1 MKDLEVVPT
10 KKRFVFIDILRA
22 IAILLM
28 ILTHV
33 VALTFDHSNAPW
45 LQTISLL
52 GGTVCFTMFLF
63 LLGVSN
69 SISYI
74 SEDFDPEE
82 ESRKKHKLLWR
93 VFQIVILYYVIAFF
107 VTLVNTSMLVDHN
120 NNQKI
125 YELLRVFYLQN
136 IPQFSEFLIT
146 LAVFLFSTIFLK
158 GLYKKII
165 SSIWLVSIV
174 SFAIYFI
181 GFLLS
186 YLYIQDSRIEVWKS
200 LIVGGQSL
208 HTFPVF
214 QYTPVFIIGLYVGN
228 LLIRKQLIINRFKK
242 YALISSALFGIYIIS
257 ALVYTFYRPLS
268 LFEIRLIEGRF
279 PPSIA
284 FIAFGLAICIALFAI
299 AQLISKRTSL
309 NYSILTRIFSL
320 ISRHSLSYMLW
331 HIILLFAY
339 KYVYE
344 SNNSQQLQI
353 SSAGTILT
361 LNLVILFIS
370 TFIVHITNYINR
382 NIFASKSIEQKF
394 SFGKLGVIFLA
405 LISIVLMGLRNIDLF
420 YSSDLSIS
428 ASTER
433 ILDVQSQSN
442 WWNQEYSSRQL
453 IIVDKSNFLQAQAIV
468 YIEINHADLIN
479 TKKSFFVDGTDIR
492 IIKNSNQTLS
502 EIPSLIQDA
511 NTDKTKIFF
520 TISTNE
526 IADYHLYFGNEY
538 PDTKISIEENLD
550 LSTAVLVQTAETES
564 YPLELR
570 INKKWHLLG
579 YKNPEDFQLQILLD
593 STAPLSMVEFVVFN
607 NERTIGSFR
616 NVVTSTDTVYT
627 IPIEG
632 LAPGVYN
639 IKAQSIIVTDSIEKL
654 ESKTYRFFISYP
666 VFINWSLDWEGFAV
680 NQIDLDDISD
690 IAKKYQIPIT
700 HYFNPRIYVKDQFD
714 NYPISA
720 DLARY
725 YTNWVINRRSQLGEE
740 VGLHIHMYPD
750 LLKELE
756 IEEKPNA
763 ALIGIGRNETR
774 IDSYTVEELDTVFAW
789 SIEKFLENGLGVPRS
804 FRSGAWMSGTNVL
817 QALQNNGFW
826 YDSSGRTA
834 GLLNPSVASS
844 NQIPWNLS
852 ITTKPYKPNV
862 SNINS
867 AQSPTFNLWQFPNNG
882 ADSFWFSQMELINRF
897 NANFSEINQSPQVV
911 TYLSHPHSFK
921 AYDSEKIRGLF
932 DYLQQHSINNDKG
945 PVVYSTLENVYLN
958 YNLDL
963 FRN

>member
-1 MKDLEVVPT
+1 MKNLEIAPT

-22 IAILLM
+22 CAVLLM

-45 LQTISLL
+45 LQTVSLL
-52 GGTVCFTMFLF
+52 GGTLCFTMFLF

-74 SEDFDPEE
+74 SEDLEPEE

-93 VFQIVILYYVIAFF
+93 VFQIAILYYTVAFF
-107 VTLVNTSMLVDHN
+107 VTLVNTNMLANLN

-136 IPQFSEFLIT
+136 IPQFSEFMIA
-146 LAVFLFSTIFLK
+146 LALFLFSTIFFR
-158 GLYKKII
+158 GLYRKII
-165 SSIWLVSIV
+165 SSIWLVSVV
-174 SFAIYFI
+174 SLAMYFI

-186 YLYIQDSRIEVWKS
+186 YVNVQDSRIEVWKS
-200 LIVGGQSL
+200 LIVGGQNMN
-208 HTFPVF
+208 TFPIF
-214 QYTPVFIIGLYVGN
+214 QYTPVLIIGLYIGN
-228 LLIRKQLIINRFKK
+228 LLIRKQLIINRFRK
-242 YALISSALFGIYIIS
+242 YALISSGLFGIYVIS
-257 ALVYTFYRPLS
+257 ALVYIFYRPLS
-268 LFEIRLIEGRF
+268 LFEIRLVEGRF

-284 FIAFGLAICIALFAI
+284 FIAFGLAICIAIFTI
-299 AQLISKRTSL
+299 GQFISKRASL
-309 NYSILTRIFSL
+309 NYLVITKVFSF
-320 ISRHSLSYMLW
+320 ISKHSLTYVLW
-331 HIILLFAY
+331 HIVLLYTY
-339 KYVYE
+339 KFVYE
-344 SNNSQQLQI
+344 SINSQQLQT
-353 SSAGTILT
+353 SSAAIVIV
-361 LNLVILFIS
+361 LNLVILFVS
-370 TFIVHITNYINR
+370 TFIIYITNFINQR
-382 NIFASKSIEQKF
+382 IFASKSTYTKF
-394 SFGKLGVIFLA
+394 LLGKVVVILFALLGIALMIF
-405 LISIVLMGLRNIDLF
+405 RNIDLF
-420 YSSDLSIS
+420 HSSDLSVS

-442 WWNQEYSSRQL
+442 WWNQEYSSRQSIL
-453 IIVDKSNFLQAQAIV
+453 IDKSNFLQAQVIV
-468 YIEINHADLIN
+468 YLEINHADLVN
-479 TKKSFFVDGTDIR
+479 TKKSFFVDGTDMR
-492 IIKNSNQTLS
+492 IIKNNNQASN
-502 EIPSLIQDA
+502 EIPSLIQDS

-520 TISTNE
+520 TVNTNE
-526 IADYHLYFGNEY
+526 IADYSLYFGNEY
-538 PDTKISIEENLD
+538 ASERIAPTENLD
-550 LSTAVLVQTAETES
+550 LSAAVLVPVGDVES
-564 YPLELR
+564 HPIELR

-579 YKNPEDFQLQILLD
+579 YNDPKDFQLQILLD
-593 STAPLSMVEFVVFN
+593 SAEPLSMVEFVVFN
-607 NERTIGSFR
+607 NDRTIGTFN
-616 NVVTSTDTVYT
+616 NVVSSADTIYA

-632 LAPGVYN
+632 LAPGIYN

-740 VGLHIHMYPD
+740 IGLHIHMYPD

-774 IDSYTVEELDTVFAW
+774 IDSYTVAELDTVFSW
-789 SIEKFLENGLGVPRS
+789 SIERFLENGLGVPRS
-804 FRSGAWMSGTNVL
+804 FRSGAWMSGPNVL
-817 QALQNNGFW
+817 QSLENNGFW

-834 GLLNPSVASS
+834 GLLNPSIASS

-862 SNINS
+862 SDINS

-897 NANFSEINQSPQVV
+897 NANFSEINEGPQVV

-945 PVVYSTLENVYLN
+945 PVVYTTLENVYLN

-963 FRN
+963 FRK